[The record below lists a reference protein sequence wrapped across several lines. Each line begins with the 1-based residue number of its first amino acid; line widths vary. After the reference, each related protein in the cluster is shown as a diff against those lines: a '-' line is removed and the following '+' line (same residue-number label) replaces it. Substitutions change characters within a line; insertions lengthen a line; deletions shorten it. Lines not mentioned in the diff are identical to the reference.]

1 MNKMNKILLKMFWPI
16 AVVGDYV
23 SDLITKIGIRSKR
36 EEETENFF
44 SMIQYP
50 EARGINEI
58 MGNENLFQKNSA
70 ITEDSERFYDL
81 EEEILKNINKELNK

>member
-1 MNKMNKILLKMFWPI
+1 MNEMNKILLKMFWPI

-23 SDLITKIGIRSKR
+23 SDLITKIGIRGKR
-36 EEETENFF
+36 EEETENLF

>member
-58 MGNENLFQKNSA
+58 MGNENLFQKNST

>member
-1 MNKMNKILLKMFWPI
+1 MNEMNKILLKMFWPI

-23 SDLITKIGIRSKR
+23 SDLVTKMGIRRKR
-36 EEETENFF
+36 DEETENLF
-44 SMIQYP
+44 SMIHYP